1 MVTEQK
7 STPINSASLPPSFA
21 TDLSDTPQT
30 GQSGNVISTTT
41 SINGGETK
49 SIPTTTPSNGVET
62 KPSGNSAPGALSEK
76 APGADMTA
84 ILGAPGTAP
93 AGKIY
98 KKTGELLNV
107 EDYKRRNDED
117 EALIGY
123 DQQIAALREAADAV
137 DQETPEQ
144 RAKRERQEKSKKII
158 AATADGLSAL
168 SNLFF
173 TSQYAPN
180 AYNHQSSQLNKVN
193 SRIEAL
199 KAERKADAD
208 RYNNLMLRLGDAQN
222 ARAKALRDIRAQ
234 HEAQKLARQKAE
246 QEAEEHG
253 WKALLQPDI
262 QREQKG
268 KADRAEQQAIA
279 SGVEAQ
285 YAPQM
290 QEAKLQTE
298 KARAGAQMASAA
310 NSYASAGAH
319 NRSNPNEYSAWD
331 ENGREH
337 KFRTKDAADRF
348 AKQHGT
354 WQEEEEVK
362 VTDVTRKNHKNQT
375 STSSSSVKTKGGQPA
390 KPQSK
395 DNTPP
400 SRRGNN
406 DNVPPSRRNK

>member
-1 MVTEQK
+1 MVTGQK

-30 GQSGNVISTTT
+30 GQAASVASTPA
-41 SINGGETK
+41 SSNGGETK
-49 SIPTTTPSNGVET
+49 PISTTTPSNGGET
-62 KPSGNSAPGALSEK
+62 IPSGNSAPGALSEK

-84 ILGAPGTAP
+84 IVGAPGTAP
-93 AGKIY
+93 SGKIY
-98 KKTGELLNV
+98 KKTGELLNE
-107 EDYKRRNDED
+107 EDYPRRTDED

-137 DQETPEQ
+137 DRETPEQ

-180 AYNHQSSQLNKVN
+180 AYNPQSSQLNKVN

-234 HEAQKLARQKAE
+234 HEAQKLARKKAE

-268 KADRAEQQAIA
+268 KADRAGQLAIA
-279 SGVEAQ
+279 AEAEAQ

-298 KARAGAQMASAA
+298 KARAGAQRASAA

-319 NRSNPNEYSAWD
+319 NRSNQKEFYGTARDGKEYSFATEKGAIDFEHRQGTYDPAKWGHD
-331 ENGREH
+331 VVEQTTVTGRESS
-337 KFRTKDAADRF
+337 
-348 AKQHGT
+348 KQGKT
-354 WQEEEEVK
+354 TQ
-362 VTDVTRKNHKNQT
+362 
-375 STSSSSVKTKGGQPA
+375 KTKIYPKSFNPA
-390 KPQSK
+390 DYKRDKSGTKPPL
-395 DNTPP
+395 D
-400 SRRGNN
+400 
-406 DNVPPSRRNK
+406 

>member
-1 MVTEQK
+1 
-7 STPINSASLPPSFA
+7 
-21 TDLSDTPQT
+21 
-30 GQSGNVISTTT
+30 
-41 SINGGETK
+41 
-49 SIPTTTPSNGVET
+49 
-62 KPSGNSAPGALSEK
+62 
-76 APGADMTA
+76 MTA

-180 AYNHQSSQLNKVN
+180 AYNAQSSQLSKVN

-208 RYNNLMLRLGDAQN
+208 RYNNLMIRLGDAQN
-222 ARAKALRDIRAQ
+222 ARAKTLRDMRAQ
-234 HEAQKLARQKAE
+234 HEAQKLARKKAE

-285 YAPQM
+285 YAPLIEQGKIKLNN
-290 QEAKLQTE
+290 AKIATE
-298 KARAGAQMASAA
+298 GTKQQA
-310 NSYASAGAH
+310 NRASAGAH
-319 NRSNPNEYSAWD
+319 NRANQKEFYGTARNGKERPFASEKAAKDFEHREETYNPAKWGDDVVKETI
-331 ENGREH
+331 
-337 KFRTKDAADRF
+337 TKD
-348 AKQHGT
+348 
-354 WQEEEEVK
+354 
-362 VTDVTRKNHKNQT
+362 
-375 STSSSSVKTKGGQPA
+375 
-390 KPQSK
+390 
-395 DNTPP
+395 
-400 SRRGNN
+400 RRGKETTKTTRTIKDKNFN
-406 DNVPPSRRNK
+406 PDDYKRKPSGTKPPLN